1 MLVDNSLECG
11 VSECIMWHSRQSSEN
26 TSPHVS
32 LLTKGDDSA
41 KIVSSQCCSDGHI
54 FGLIVPLPPAVSIGF
69 TEEAN
74 ISLQEAVGQN
84 FFLSAMCVLFHTV
97 PKHLDSSSTFH
108 KADVTSR
115 ALSSHFVSRF

>member
-74 ISLQEAVGQN
+74 ISLEAGFGRNV
-84 FFLSAMCVLFHTV
+84 FLGAVFVVFH
-97 PKHLDSSSTFH
+97 
-108 KADVTSR
+108 SR
-115 ALSSHFVSRF
+115 YKSK